1 MSRRKGAGTGAV
13 RGARLV
19 PLLRVVVLV
28 LVLVAVLIALNRNWD
43 AVTRDVG
50 RAPAAPL
57 ALAGVLALIGPVLT
71 MLGWRVLLTDAGS
84 RVAVPPAAG
93 IFFVGQLG
101 KYLPGSV
108 WTVVAQAEMGAAL
121 RIPRRRSTVVG
132 LVSIGLGILTGLL
145 FGLPALPM
153 LLRRDDSG
161 SGWWLVLALP
171 LLALACWP
179 PLLNRAV
186 AVGLRVLRREPLEHD
201 LSGRAVLTSV
211 GLLLGAWL
219 CFALHTMVLA
229 AAVSGSGDVRG
240 LALGAGSGYALA
252 ASLGM
257 LAVVAPAGVGVREAI
272 LVLLLTSTIPL
283 SSATA
288 VVLLSRLIITLADV
302 LLALLAWLYARTHHL
317 LGRRVNTAS
326 MRP

>member
-1 MSRRKGAGTGAV
+1 
-13 RGARLV
+13 V
-19 PLLRVVVLV
+19 PLLRAVVLV
-28 LVLVAVLIALNRNWD
+28 LVLVAVVVALGRNWH
-43 AVTRDVG
+43 AVARDLS
-50 RAPAAPL
+50 RAAAGPMVVAGIL
-57 ALAGVLALIGPVLT
+57 ALVGPVLT
-71 MLGWRVLLTDAGS
+71 MLGWRVLLSDAGS
-84 RVAVPPAAG
+84 PLPVPPAAG

-108 WTVVAQAEMGAAL
+108 WTVVAQAEMGSAL
-121 RIPRRRSTVVG
+121 HIPRRRSAVVG

-145 FGLPALPM
+145 AGLPALPM
-153 LLRRDDSG
+153 LLRRDESG
-161 SGWWLVLALP
+161 SGWWLVLAVP

-186 AVGLRVLRREPLEHD
+186 AVGLRLLRRDPPEHD

-219 CFALHTMVLA
+219 CFGVHTMVLA
-229 AAVSGSGDVRG
+229 AAVSGTGDLGG

-257 LAVVAPAGVGVREAI
+257 LAVVAPAGVGVREAV
-272 LVLLLTSTIPL
+272 LVLLLGTTMTV

-288 VVLLSRLIITLADV
+288 VVLLSRLVITLADV
-302 LLALLAWLYARTHHL
+302 LLALLAWLYARSHHL
-317 LGRRVNTAS
+317 IGRRLRAAAA
-326 MRP
+326 PG